1 MSKWSSERSDVI
13 PENSG
18 MNARFLSENRFP
30 LFGKRAARLSAA
42 LILGFGL
49 ALAGCSRHEN
59 NDDDDHVRASTI
71 VEPETNGIDS
81 VPEEEPAVARNTWRA
96 ISESARSNTGNL
108 RVSIEAARGGPVI
121 FAFAN
126 GVTIRGQP
134 IAQSPADA
142 RSGVAAQSY
151 AALLQGDPRVQVYV
165 YRVLDEN
172 VATNIRSGGL
182 CGANVTRHLV
192 ASEFVDGGGRWTF
205 RLAAFKGDR
214 APGMAGDDPELCGA
228 FAYLA
233 PAG

>member
-1 MSKWSSERSDVI
+1 MSKWFSGRS
-13 PENSG
+13 
-18 MNARFLSENRFP
+18 
-30 LFGKRAARLSAA
+30 KRVCAAI
-42 LILGFGL
+42 ILGFGL
-49 ALAGCSRHEN
+49 ALAGCSRRDD
-59 NDDDDHVRASTI
+59 NDADDHVRASTI
-71 VEPETNGIDS
+71 VEPETVGIDS

-96 ISESARSNTGNL
+96 ASESARSNTGNL
-108 RVSIEAARGGPVI
+108 RVSIEGVRGGPVI

-126 GVTIRGQP
+126 GVTIRAQP
-134 IAQSPADA
+134 IAQSPADS

-182 CGANVTRHLV
+182 CGTNVTRHLA

-205 RLAAFKGDR
+205 RLAAFRGDR
-214 APGMAGDDPELCGA
+214 APGIAGDDPLLCGA
-228 FAYLA
+228 FSYLA